1 MDGWR
6 RSSTTRLRRRIST
19 QALACYRTGT
29 PSSAGGTSS
38 MPSSQGPSGA
48 MRTSPA
54 SAPRRRRP
62 VQHDRPTRR
71 RPTRRH
77 PTRRHPVQ
85 HDPRPAAVQR
95 GRPPEAHIG
104 RRTGRLGTERRP
116 LHASR
121 GGGSRLEANGRRVGR
136 DHTEALSGRGEMRR
150 RPRHTFVIAAG
161 EVRRAAE
168 SAWETSLR
176 VDNSSF
182 SGLCAHIRRRIRES

>member
-38 MPSSQGPSGA
+38 MPSSRGPSGA

-62 VQHDRPTRR
+62 VQHD
-71 RPTRRH
+71 
-77 PTRRHPVQ
+77 
-85 HDPRPAAVQR
+85 PRPAAVQR
-95 GRPPEAHIG
+95 GRPPEAHFGRRPGRLGTERRPLHASREAIG
-104 RRTGRLGTERRP
+104 RRTGHIGTERRP

-161 EVRRAAE
+161 EVRRE
-168 SAWETSLR
+168 LR
-176 VDNSSF
+176 SQHGKPLSVWTIPPF
-182 SGLCAHIRRRIRES
+182 